1 MNLFC
6 GSQGVDV
13 MFPNEETVDGYLRWR
28 LHKPIDAVT
37 FERIADRATD
47 ICTRLF
53 KYGFIV
59 FSFNITSDAI
69 IIGNGS
75 TAVLSLFPGNLSQV
89 PGNTMSILDKFAVV
103 PMFNSELSHSIVVAA
118 VLFLAKLEMAEEGH
132 HLEVMAEGCEPACVA
147 GWSLVREAVDG
158 LDDKDWRELM
168 SQV

>member
-1 MNLFC
+1 
-6 GSQGVDV
+6 
-13 MFPNEETVDGYLRWR
+13 MFPNEETEDGYLRWR

-37 FERIADRATD
+37 FERIADRAAD

-59 FSFNITSDAI
+59 LSFNITSDAI

-75 TAVLSLFPGNLSQV
+75 TAVLSLFPGNLSLVPV
-89 PGNTMSILDKFAVV
+89 PGNTMSILDKFTVV

-132 HLEVMAEGCEPACVA
+132 LEVMGEGCEPACVA
-147 GWSLVREAVDG
+147 GWSLVRAAVDG

-168 SQV
+168 SQL

>member
-6 GSQGVDV
+6 GYQGVDV
-13 MFPNEETVDGYLRWR
+13 IFPNEETVDGYLRWR

-37 FERIADRATD
+37 FERIADRVAD

-75 TAVLSLFPGNLSQV
+75 TAVLSLFPGNLSISDSF
-89 PGNTMSILDKFAVV
+89 TVV
-103 PMFNSELSHSIVVAA
+103 PMFNSELSHSSVVAA
-118 VLFLAKLEMAEEGH
+118 VLFLAKLEMGED
-132 HLEVMAEGCEPACVA
+132 LEVMAECCEPACVA
-147 GWSLVREAVDG
+147 GWSLVRATVDG
-158 LDDKDWRELM
+158 LDDKDWRELI

>member
-1 MNLFC
+1 MCDHIMNLFC
-6 GSQGVDV
+6 GYQGVDV
-13 MFPNEETVDGYLRWR
+13 IFPNEETVDGYLRWR

-75 TAVLSLFPGNLSQV
+75 TAVLSLFPGNLSI
-89 PGNTMSILDKFAVV
+89 SDKFTVV
-103 PMFNSELSHSIVVAA
+103 PMFNNELSHSIVVAA

-132 HLEVMAEGCEPACVA
+132 LEIMAEGCEPACVA
-147 GWSLVREAVDG
+147 GWSLVCAAVDG